1 MRLGIFDH
9 LDDSGRPLA
18 QHYEE
23 RLKLGERYDA
33 GPFHALHLAE
43 HHATPLGT
51 APSPNV
57 FLAALAQRTKR
68 LRFGPMV
75 YCMPLYHPIRLAEEI
90 CMLDQISNGRLE
102 FGIGRGISPFELAYF
117 GVDNDRSR
125 EMLQE
130 GVEIVRRALAGGDV
144 HFEGKHYRV
153 DGMPFVLSPK
163 QKPHPP
169 FWYGV
174 GYVEAAER
182 AAQGGMNVIS
192 NQVPKVVREV
202 LQAYRA
208 RWQALGRDE
217 AALPFLGVS
226 RHIVIA
232 EDGAEALA
240 TARRAY
246 RRWRASFVVLWD
258 RHGGFPPGVNL
269 PPDIDD
275 MIAVDQAFVGTPGRV
290 AEGLAQVAEAT
301 SANYLACRFSF
312 GDLTFDETRR
322 SLDLFLERVMPDVV
336 RS

>member
-23 RLKLGERYDA
+23 RLRLAERYDA

-75 YCMPLYHPIRLAEEI
+75 YCLPLYHPIRLAEEI

-102 FGIGRGISPFELAYF
+102 FGIGRGISPYELAYF
-117 GVDNDRSR
+117 GVDTEESR

-130 GVEIVRRALAGGDV
+130 GVEVIRRALAGGDLR
-144 HFEGKHYRV
+144 FEGKHYRV

-174 GYVEAAER
+174 GYVQAAER
-182 AAQGGMNVIS
+182 AAAAGMNVIS
-192 NQVPKVVREV
+192 NQVPKAVREI
-202 LQAYRA
+202 LGAYRTKW
-208 RWQALGRDE
+208 RALGRDE
-217 AALPFLGVS
+217 TTLPFLGVS

-232 EDGAEALA
+232 ENGDEALA
-240 TARRAY
+240 IARRAY
-246 RRWRASFVVLWD
+246 RRWRASFLVLWQ
-258 RHGGFPPGVNL
+258 RHDDAPPSVNL

-275 MIAVDQAFVGTPGRV
+275 MIAVGQAFVGTPEQV
-290 AEGLAQVAEAT
+290 AAGLAGLAEAT

-312 GDLTFDETRR
+312 GDLTFDETCR
-322 SLDLFLERVMPDVV
+322 SLDLFLERVMPALGE
-336 RS
+336 S